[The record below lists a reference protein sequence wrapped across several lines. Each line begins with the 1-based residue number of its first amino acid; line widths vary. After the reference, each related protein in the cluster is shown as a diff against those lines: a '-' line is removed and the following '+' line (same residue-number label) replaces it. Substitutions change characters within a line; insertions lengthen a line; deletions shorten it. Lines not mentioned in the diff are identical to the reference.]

1 MPTVV
6 EVNDIGK
13 DYNITV
19 QNLTVNNITLN
30 SDSDCNRLIKPF
42 DVCQLSFSVND
53 GKSGAIELGKAGNSL
68 KIKVVNKFDDLIP
81 YDKKKDD
88 LIPYDDDNNDN
99 NNGGGGGGGSLNF
112 MALFLLFG
120 TALLRKR

>member
-1 MPTVV
+1 MNGWNAPTVV

-42 DVCQLSFSVND
+42 NVCQLSFSVNNEKD
-53 GKSGAIELGKAGNSL
+53 AFIELGSLGNSL
-68 KIKVVNKFDDLIP
+68 KVNVVNKTKSDDLIP
-81 YDKKKDD
+81 YHH
-88 LIPYDDDNNDN
+88 DNNDN
-99 NNGGGGGGGSLNF
+99 YNGGGGGSLNF
-112 MALFLLFG
+112 IVLFLLFG
-120 TALLRKR
+120 TALVRKR